1 MENKMKITKDNFVWK
16 ILTLEEAEAIFEENI
31 FEVFTLYPDD
41 SEKLVT
47 DIQNIISTV
56 DSGLEL
62 GIEVGKFEININ
74 VKEWRKN

>member
-31 FEVFTLYPDD
+31 FEVFTLYPDG

-47 DIQNIISTV
+47 DIQDIISTI
-56 DSGLEL
+56 DSGLDV

-74 VKEWRKN
+74 VKE